1 MTQPRTLTPFVCW
14 TVLGLLLGA
23 VGAVVLPKQYA
34 SVAELAVDAEALS
47 SAGLARFERLSI
59 ADGVEVETL
68 AQLLKSSR
76 LCAAAAAQLGG
87 VTGREIEESIK
98 VLSEQGSPI
107 VKLKVTA
114 DAPAQA
120 RAVGRALVE
129 QAVKVDGE
137 RKQQRS
143 REAIEA
149 VKAQLA
155 DAGKQ
160 LDALNGEIQKLTSG
174 RAVALTHDPERQH
187 RAALELA
194 QLTQRL
200 AALNVEGAALEQR
213 GRRLAE
219 LIASLPAAGGMPSRA
234 DLEEADKS
242 PGLAEAR
249 KRLFDQESEVA
260 ALRSRYGAR
269 HAKVESAEAEV
280 AATKKSLRELLGTQ
294 REIVQ
299 GLIADSA
306 SAQKI
311 IGEKIAATEAE
322 ARQSDFSLDPVQAS
336 LMTRRE
342 SLVAGYGQLSG
353 RVTEL
358 QVFAAARPAT
368 FYLFSDPTLPDRA
381 SLLRPAATF
390 VAGVLL
396 GVVLGFFHCL
406 MLWKRVPPEEHGISR
421 PAYVAP

>member
-1 MTQPRTLTPFVCW
+1 MSQPRTLIPFVCW
-14 TVLGLLLGA
+14 TVLGLLLGGA
-23 VGAVVLPKQYA
+23 GAVVLPKQYA
-34 SVAELAVDAEALS
+34 SIAELAVDAEALS
-47 SAGLARFERLSI
+47 STGLARFERLSI

-68 AQLLKSSR
+68 AQLLKSPR
-76 LCAAAAAQLGG
+76 LCAAAGAQVGG
-87 VTGREIEESIK
+87 VTGREVEESIK

-114 DAPAQA
+114 TAPAQA
-120 RAVGRALVE
+120 RAVGRAIVE
-129 QAVKVDGE
+129 QAMKVDGE
-137 RKQQRS
+137 RKQLRS

-160 LDALNGEIQKLTSG
+160 LDGLNGEIQQLTAG
-174 RAVALTHDPERQH
+174 RAAALTHDPERQH
-187 RAALELA
+187 RAALELS

-200 AALNVEGAALEQR
+200 AALNVEGAALQQR

-234 DLEEADKS
+234 DIEEADKS

-269 HAKVESAEAEV
+269 HAKVEAAEAEV

-294 REIVQ
+294 REVVQ
-299 GLIADSA
+299 GLITDNTN
-306 SAQKI
+306 AQKI

-336 LMTRRE
+336 LLTRRE
-342 SLVAGYGQLSG
+342 SLVATYGQLTG

-390 VAGVLL
+390 VAGAML

-406 MLWKRVPPEEHGISR
+406 MLWKRVPEEHGISR